1 MSSKPLPATHAPPLP
16 SIKYGARCFDC
27 IPIPGPLRPLRFFL
41 GLFAC
46 RGTVMRRALPMMA
59 TAILWG
65 WVAKIWWTKYPFEIP
80 NNFWSPLYTVT
91 IFLGV
96 FRTNQAFQDYKEGPK
111 LLGKIVNSL
120 TAAVRLAAALHAQSL
135 DFNPD
140 VKRIAQLANTMANLV
155 RIDLEPL
162 KIPGQKPRKKHAPV
176 ANPSCTK
183 WAYHD
188 IHADPP
194 LHELLNEEEVDMYSK
209 LNAHD
214 RVMLASSLLVEEFAK
229 GAPLPH
235 TVRWFAAHVED
246 ASAAWKGCCRIRDND
261 VPFSFGHLYHL
272 MLFVTFV
279 FGTPIAIMCN
289 ERTEMWG
296 LGLCA
301 FAPFLVYALEIMADE
316 MDNPFGWDTNDH
328 DLTKFCTALHRSTM
342 LIVSV
347 RLGKPLAGSG
357 SSSSSSST
365 SSSSLNKTSLNKT
378 VRVMPS
384 GGEGEKEK
392 DAKEK
397 DAWNTFGNL
406 SPKSGEEGDTKL
418 IKI

>member
-1 MSSKPLPATHAPPLP
+1 MT
-16 SIKYGARCFDC
+16 
-27 IPIPGPLRPLRFFL
+27 
-41 GLFAC
+41 
-46 RGTVMRRALPMMA
+46 RALPMCL

-65 WVAKIWWTKYPFEIP
+65 WLAKIWWTRHPFAIP
-80 NNFWSPLYTVT
+80 SSFWSPLYTVT

-120 TAAVRLAAALHAQSL
+120 TAAVRLAAALHSQSS

-140 VKRIAQLANTMANLV
+140 VKRIAQLANTMANLI

-162 KIPGQKPRKKHAPV
+162 KIPGRKRAHKHAPV
-176 ANPSCTK
+176 ADPTCTK

-194 LHELLNEEEVDMYSK
+194 LHELLTEKEVDMYSK

-214 RVMLASSLLVEEFAK
+214 RVMLSSSLLVEEFAK
-229 GAPLPH
+229 GAKLPH
-235 TVRWFAAHVED
+235 TVKWFADHIES

-279 FGTPIAIMCN
+279 FGTPISIMCRH
-289 ERTEMWG
+289 ETQMWA

-342 LIVSV
+342 LVVRVKMGESVSSV
-347 RLGKPLAGSG
+347 ST
-357 SSSSSSST
+357 T
-365 SSSSLNKTSLNKT
+365 SSSSASRNSKATKVL
-378 VRVMPS
+378 PS
-384 GGEGEKEK
+384 EEK
-392 DAKEK
+392 DGA
-397 DAWNTFGNL
+397 DAWNSFGDA
-406 SPKSGEEGDTKL
+406 SPKSGKGDAKL